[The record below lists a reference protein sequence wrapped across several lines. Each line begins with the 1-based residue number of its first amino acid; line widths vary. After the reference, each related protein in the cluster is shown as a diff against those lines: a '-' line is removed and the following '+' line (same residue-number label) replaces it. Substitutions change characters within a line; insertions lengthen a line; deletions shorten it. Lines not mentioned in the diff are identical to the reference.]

1 MSLLLVS
8 TVFRFS
14 ICHSITPARRIFCPD
29 GKKSFTL
36 VQVYSS
42 PFYAPT
48 WGADSSHRAQCIG
61 HCGAAPTPSCF
72 FSLRLFEMDWSQWQA
87 QRKGAPSAWSALD
100 LYGALMLL
108 YYALYDGQAKAAATA
123 ITGASAVSAIEA
135 LENVRQVVGRD
146 TDACV
151 AHFDYSE
158 ALIGSER

>member
-1 MSLLLVS
+1 MNV
-8 TVFRFS
+8 
-14 ICHSITPARRIFCPD
+14 
-29 GKKSFTL
+29 KKSFTL

-48 WGADSSHRAQCIG
+48 WGADASHRAQCIG

-135 LENVRQVVGRD
+135 LENVRQVVVRD